1 AEFIPLAENIGKIV
15 EVTELALEK
24 ALRELKDW
32 LIDDRYLSINLS
44 ALHISQPGMVD
55 KLLSIL
61 DGAKVSPCRLKLEI
75 TEGVLIDDTENAKR
89 QLNKLKDAGFRLFL
103 DDFGTGYSSL
113 TYINQFPIDVIKID
127 QCFIRE
133 ITTDLKSRAIVQT
146 IANLADNINSY
157 CVVEG
162 VEDIEQVSIV
172 QQLGCRYMQG
182 YYFARPMPVLD
193 LLSDETASEIA
204 KKLNAAAKENTAN

>member
-1 AEFIPLAENIGKIV
+1 
-15 EVTELALEK
+15 
-24 ALRELKDW
+24 
-32 LIDDRYLSINLS
+32 
-44 ALHISQPGMVD
+44 M
-55 KLLSIL
+55 
-61 DGAKVSPCRLKLEI
+61 KLEI

-162 VEDIEQVSIV
+162 VEDLEQVSIV
-172 QQLGCRYMQG
+172 KQLGCRYMQG

-193 LLSDETASEIA
+193 LLSDETALEIA
-204 KKLNAAAKENTAN
+204 RKLNSAAKEHV